1 MIEPVLTR
9 RDTNKKHVSDKGLK
23 DFFDYCCVT
32 RHYFSLSK
40 SVVKRDVYASLYVCL
55 NVSLEKTKHLP
66 DPMLGEKDHYLPF
79 RGAFKKKITERDRP
93 SLAHKIL
100 TRSQNPY
107 HSQHVYNTST
117 ISESCCKVKN
127 ATEQT
132 GISLDKNWLPC
143 VPLSYIEESGKVN
156 PCSIKE
162 RSWCRPCFWKKTH
175 LLV

>member
-1 MIEPVLTR
+1 M
-9 RDTNKKHVSDKGLK
+9 
-23 DFFDYCCVT
+23 
-32 RHYFSLSK
+32 
-40 SVVKRDVYASLYVCL
+40 
-55 NVSLEKTKHLP
+55 SLEKIKHLP

-127 ATEQT
+127 ATLWRLLYSKRKLYIQDKTEIQY
-132 GISLDKNWLPC
+132 ILDGLAYTCGSALQNLHLPEKFSC
-143 VPLSYIEESGKVN
+143 VYKKIR
-156 PCSIKE
+156 CSDPI
-162 RSWCRPCFWKKTH
+162 
-175 LLV
+175 

>member
-1 MIEPVLTR
+1 M
-9 RDTNKKHVSDKGLK
+9 SDKEGLK
-23 DFFDYCCVT
+23 YFFIIAALT

-55 NVSLEKTKHLP
+55 NVSLEKIKHLP

-127 ATEQT
+127 ATFGGSCT
-132 GISLDKNWLPC
+132 LSVNCISKIKLKFSMFLMTWLTHVAQPYKIFTF
-143 VPLSYIEESGKVN
+143 L
-156 PCSIKE
+156 
-162 RSWCRPCFWKKTH
+162 RSSHVCIRR
-175 LLV
+175 